1 MQRDDMSV
9 DLHAHGSRELAH
21 DVLPADNQYC
31 AEEGAAEPAAEDAA
45 AVEPVNRQMAEATPT
60 EVEATPSFLG
70 FKLSSPYQCTEY
82 NIAGVIVAASQNR
95 DEHQLVALTALLL
108 AIELFE
114 RLNIQPKHESY
125 HSRGQNTSILT
136 SSHWRR

>member
-45 AVEPVNRQMAEATPT
+45 AVEPANRQMAKAITT
-60 EVEATPSFLG
+60 EVEATHSFLD
-70 FKLSSPYQCTEY
+70 FEFW
-82 NIAGVIVAASQNR
+82 VIGTMKCPAFPRSIVRQR
-95 DEHQLVALTALLL
+95 LPTILAL
-108 AIELFE
+108 
-114 RLNIQPKHESY
+114 
-125 HSRGQNTSILT
+125 GG
-136 SSHWRR
+136 